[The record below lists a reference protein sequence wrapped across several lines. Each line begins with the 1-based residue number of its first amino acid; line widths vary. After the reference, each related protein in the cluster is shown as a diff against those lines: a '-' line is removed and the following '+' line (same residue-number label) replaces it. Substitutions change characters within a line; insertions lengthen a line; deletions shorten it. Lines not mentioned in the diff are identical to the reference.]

1 MKVLIVG
8 SGGREHA
15 LAWRIGQSPRLD
27 GLWVA
32 NGNAG
37 TAGIATNLEVN
48 PEDLEGA
55 VDAARSLSIDLV
67 VIGPEMPLAAG
78 LVDRLNNLG
87 IPAFG
92 PSQAAAQI
100 EASKS
105 FAREVMREAGVP
117 GPRFWV
123 FDDRQAALD
132 FLRCHGEPLVVKA
145 DGLAAGKGV
154 LLCRT
159 PEEAVDAVEACMV
172 ERRFGPAGASRTT
185 EIWSVLCSYQL
196 RLVGG
201 IRPSPLRWTE
211 GHW

>member
-15 LAWRIGQSPRLD
+15 LAWRLRQSSQLT

-37 TAGIATNLEVN
+37 TADIATNLEVN
-48 PEDLEGA
+48 PEDLEG
-55 VDAARSLSIDLV
+55 VVGAAQSLAIDLV
-67 VIGPEMPLAAG
+67 VVGPELPLAAG
-78 LVDRLNNLG
+78 LVDRLSTLG

-92 PSQAAAQI
+92 PTKAAAQI
-100 EASKS
+100 EASKI

-117 GPRFWV
+117 GPRFWL
-123 FDDRQAALD
+123 FDDRQAALN
-132 FLRCHGEPLVVKA
+132 FVRRHGEPLVVKA

-159 PEEAVDAVEACMV
+159 PREAADAV
-172 ERRFGPAGASRTT
+172 
-185 EIWSVLCSYQL
+185 
-196 RLVGG
+196 
-201 IRPSPLRWTE
+201 
-211 GHW
+211 